1 MVYSI
6 ASSSNLTIRFTF
18 AVNAVKYICRC
29 IANKPLEDVYGIEVD
44 KEVDKNDNSESTS
57 CQSNVNLDNHENKVE
72 DMLLKQIEILQE
84 EIKIKNE
91 QMVDKND
98 NSESTSCQSNVNLDN
113 HENKV
118 EDMLLKQIEILQE
131 EIKIKNEQIEQLH
144 KLLDQEQ
151 QLRMVSEQ
159 KKLEIEDS
167 KEEKEEQKETKKKWW
182 KFW

>member
-1 MVYSI
+1 MGEKISITEFAKRANVSRQAVYKRLSQVDDKLTEYV
-6 ASSSNLTIRFTF
+6 NL
-18 AVNAVKYICRC
+18 VD
-29 IANKPLEDVYGIEVD
+29 NKKMLDIQALEDVYGIEVD

-57 CQSNVNLDNHENKVE
+57 CQSNVNLDNHENKVK
-72 DMLLKQIEILQE
+72 DMLLKQIEILQ
-84 EIKIKNE
+84 
-91 QMVDKND
+91 Q
-98 NSESTSCQSNVNLDN
+98 
-113 HENKV
+113 
-118 EDMLLKQIEILQE
+118 

>member
-1 MVYSI
+1 MGEKISITEFAKRANVSRQAVYKRLSQVDDKLTEYV
-6 ASSSNLTIRFTF
+6 NL
-18 AVNAVKYICRC
+18 VD
-29 IANKPLEDVYGIEVD
+29 NKKMLDIQALEDVYGIEVD
-44 KEVDKNDNSESTS
+44 KE
-57 CQSNVNLDNHENKVE
+57 
-72 DMLLKQIEILQE
+72 
-84 EIKIKNE
+84 
-91 QMVDKND
+91 VDKND

>member
-1 MVYSI
+1 MGEKISITEFAKRANVSRQAVYKRLSQVDDKLTEYV
-6 ASSSNLTIRFTF
+6 NL
-18 AVNAVKYICRC
+18 VD
-29 IANKPLEDVYGIEVD
+29 NKKMLDIQALEDVYGIEVD

-57 CQSNVNLDNHENKVE
+57 CQSNVNLDNY
-72 DMLLKQIEILQE
+72 
-84 EIKIKNE
+84 
-91 QMVDKND
+91 
-98 NSESTSCQSNVNLDN
+98 
-113 HENKV
+113 ENKV

>member
-1 MVYSI
+1 MGEKISITEIAKRANISRQAVYKRLSQVDDKLTEYV
-6 ASSSNLTIRFTF
+6 NL
-18 AVNAVKYICRC
+18 VD
-29 IANKPLEDVYGIEVD
+29 NKKMIDIQALEDVYGIEVD
-44 KEVDKNDNSESTS
+44 KE
-57 CQSNVNLDNHENKVE
+57 
-72 DMLLKQIEILQE
+72 
-84 EIKIKNE
+84 
-91 QMVDKND
+91 VDKND

-167 KEEKEEQKETKKKWW
+167 KEEKKKWW

>member
-1 MVYSI
+1 MGEKISITEFAKRANVSRQSVYKRLSQVDDKLTEYV
-6 ASSSNLTIRFTF
+6 NL
-18 AVNAVKYICRC
+18 VD
-29 IANKPLEDVYGIEVD
+29 NKKMLDIQALEDVYGIEVD

-72 DMLLKQIEILQE
+72 DMLLKQIEILQ
-84 EIKIKNE
+84 
-91 QMVDKND
+91 Q
-98 NSESTSCQSNVNLDN
+98 
-113 HENKV
+113 
-118 EDMLLKQIEILQE
+118 

>member
-1 MVYSI
+1 MGEKISITEFAKRANVSRQAVYKRLSQVDDKLTEYV
-6 ASSSNLTIRFTF
+6 NL
-18 AVNAVKYICRC
+18 VD
-29 IANKPLEDVYGIEVD
+29 NKKMLDIQALEDVYGIEVD

-57 CQSNVNLDNHENKVE
+57 CQSNVNLDNHENKV
-72 DMLLKQIEILQE
+72 
-84 EIKIKNE
+84 
-91 QMVDKND
+91 
-98 NSESTSCQSNVNLDN
+98 
-113 HENKV
+113 
-118 EDMLLKQIEILQE
+118 LKQIEILQE

>member
-1 MVYSI
+1 MGEKISITEFAKRANVSRQAVYKRLSQVDDKLTEYV
-6 ASSSNLTIRFTF
+6 NL
-18 AVNAVKYICRC
+18 VD
-29 IANKPLEDVYGIEVD
+29 NKKMLDIQALEDVYGIEVD

-91 QMVDKND
+91 Q
-98 NSESTSCQSNVNLDN
+98 
-113 HENKV
+113 
-118 EDMLLKQIEILQE
+118 IEP
-131 EIKIKNEQIEQLH
+131 LH

>member
-1 MVYSI
+1 MPLYTSV
-6 ASSSNLTIRFTF
+6 RRCE
-18 AVNAVKYICRC
+18 AV
-29 IANKPLEDVYGIEVD
+29 GIEVD
-44 KEVDKNDNSESTS
+44 KG
-57 CQSNVNLDNHENKVE
+57 
-72 DMLLKQIEILQE
+72 
-84 EIKIKNE
+84 
-91 QMVDKND
+91 VDKND

-159 KKLEIEDS
+159 KKLEIERF
-167 KEEKEEQKETKKKWW
+167 KKRKKKS
-182 KFW
+182 KKKQRKSGGSFGKMLLSIIN

>member
-1 MVYSI
+1 MGEKISITESAKRANVSRQAVYKRLSQVDDKLTEYV
-6 ASSSNLTIRFTF
+6 NL
-18 AVNAVKYICRC
+18 VD
-29 IANKPLEDVYGIEVD
+29 NKKMLDIQALEDVYGIEVD
-44 KEVDKNDNSESTS
+44 KEVDKNDNSG
-57 CQSNVNLDNHENKVE
+57 
-72 DMLLKQIEILQE
+72 
-84 EIKIKNE
+84 
-91 QMVDKND
+91 
-98 NSESTSCQSNVNLDN
+98 STSCQSNVNLDN

>member
-1 MVYSI
+1 MGEKISITEFAKRANVSRQAVYKRLSQVDDKLTEYV
-6 ASSSNLTIRFTF
+6 NL
-18 AVNAVKYICRC
+18 VD
-29 IANKPLEDVYGIEVD
+29 NKKMLDIQALEDVYGIEVD
-44 KEVDKNDNSESTS
+44 KG
-57 CQSNVNLDNHENKVE
+57 
-72 DMLLKQIEILQE
+72 
-84 EIKIKNE
+84 
-91 QMVDKND
+91 VDKND